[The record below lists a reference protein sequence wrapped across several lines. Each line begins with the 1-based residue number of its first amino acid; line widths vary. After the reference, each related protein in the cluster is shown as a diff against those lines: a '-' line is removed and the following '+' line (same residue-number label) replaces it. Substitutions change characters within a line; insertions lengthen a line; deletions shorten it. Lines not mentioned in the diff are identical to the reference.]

1 MLNLPNLHPMKNVWV
16 NGCFDIL
23 HFGHLELLRFAATL
37 GDRLC
42 VGIDSD
48 ERVRAMKGVD
58 RPIND
63 QYFRKLLLQS
73 LIYVDKVY
81 IFESDYQLERYIE
94 QEKPAHM
101 VIGEEYKDKK
111 IIGAQFCE
119 KITFIPRIGGHSTTE
134 IIKNI
139 KNG

>member
-1 MLNLPNLHPMKNVWV
+1 MKTIWV

-23 HFGHLELLRFAATL
+23 HFGHLELLKFASSL
-37 GDRLC
+37 GDKLC

-48 ERVRAMKGVD
+48 ERIKKMKGEE

-63 QYFRKLLLQS
+63 QYFRKYLLES
-73 LIYVDKVY
+73 LVWVDKVY
-81 IFESDYQLERYIE
+81 IFETDYQLERYIE
-94 QEKPAHM
+94 SLKPAHM
-101 VIGEEYKDKK
+101 VIGEEYKEKR

-119 KITFIPRIGGHSTTE
+119 KITFIPRIGGYSSSE
-134 IIKNI
+134 IIKTI

>member
-1 MLNLPNLHPMKNVWV
+1 MLKIGNLDTMKTIWV

-23 HFGHLELLRFAATL
+23 HYGHLELLRFASTL
-37 GDRLC
+37 GDRLY

-48 ERVRAMKGVD
+48 ERVKAMKGD
-58 RPIND
+58 ERPFNTH
-63 QYFRKLLLQS
+63 YFRKYMLEA
-73 LIYVDKVY
+73 IRYVDKVY
-81 IFESDYQLERYIE
+81 IFESDYQLEQYI
-94 QEKPAHM
+94 QQSKPVHM

-119 KITFIPRIGGHSTTE
+119 KITFFNRVGDYSTTQT
-134 IIKNI
+134 IKKL